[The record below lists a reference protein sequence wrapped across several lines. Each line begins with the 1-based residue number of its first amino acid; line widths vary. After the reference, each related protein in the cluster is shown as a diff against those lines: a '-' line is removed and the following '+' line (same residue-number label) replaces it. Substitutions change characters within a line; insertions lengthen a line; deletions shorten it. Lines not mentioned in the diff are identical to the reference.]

1 MIYSIVLRLGLLSG
15 QFCPQK
21 SSPDFCCGED
31 FQDRIDATQNP
42 GTHSSR
48 LKGLLTLS
56 KQSMPSIQDRVLKV
70 IATSKHI
77 PLEIV
82 QPDSSFESLAIDSLD
97 RLNILFDLESEFDIE
112 INDEE
117 AKEVKDIREMIEGV
131 TKLVEAKNAP
141 APAE

>member
-1 MIYSIVLRLGLLSG
+1 
-15 QFCPQK
+15 
-21 SSPDFCCGED
+21 
-31 FQDRIDATQNP
+31 
-42 GTHSSR
+42 
-48 LKGLLTLS
+48 
-56 KQSMPSIQDRVLKV
+56 VLKV

-77 PLEIV
+77 PLESV
-82 QPDSSFESLAIDSLD
+82 QADSSFESLAVDSLD